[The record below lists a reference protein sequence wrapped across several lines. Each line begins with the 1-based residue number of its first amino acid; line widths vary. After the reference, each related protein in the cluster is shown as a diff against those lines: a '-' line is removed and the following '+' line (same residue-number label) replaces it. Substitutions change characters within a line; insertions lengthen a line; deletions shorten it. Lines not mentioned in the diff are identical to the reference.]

1 MTIFRFTLDQKVRIW
16 ERTPIEIE
24 AENKEA
30 AIRELYNILKDGM
43 EITDMVAEKN
53 EFLEST
59 REKIL
64 PEENNGNS
72 TTQLF
77 FGDAHKGNLIFAN
90 K

>member
-24 AENKEA
+24 AESKEA
-30 AIRELYNILKDGM
+30 AIRKLCSIFEDGM
-43 EITDMVAEKN
+43 EITDMAAGKC

-59 REKIL
+59 KEKIL
-64 PEENNGNS
+64 PNENNGS
-72 TTQLF
+72 SSTQLF
-77 FGDAHKGNLIFAN
+77 FGDAHKGNLVYNN